1 MKTIFDN
8 FAARMWHIPSTL
20 SFTLAKN
27 LELRHLHEVFFG
39 KKLAE
44 IEDINQTHERGLIKI
59 IYEKNPG
66 GA

>member
-1 MKTIFDN
+1 MK
-8 FAARMWHIPSTL
+8 W
-20 SFTLAKN
+20 
-27 LELRHLHEVFFG
+27 FFG
-39 KKLAE
+39 KKLGE